1 MKRKLYSRNGSGC
14 ALPVATGAQSKR
26 VLKKVLAIAADVFQV
41 DELSIGP
48 ASSPDSIETWDSLH
62 HLSFVVAL
70 EQEFSVQISPEEI
83 EQLLSLELTAALM
96 EEKLQACGVPDA
108 D

>member
-1 MKRKLYSRNGSGC
+1 M
-14 ALPVATGAQSKR
+14 
-26 VLKKVLAIAADVFQV
+26 LKKVLAIAADVFQV
-41 DELSIGP
+41 DESSIGP

-62 HLSFVVAL
+62 HVSFVVAL

-96 EEKLQACGVPDA
+96 GEKVQACSVPDA